1 MSEKLIKLLRDAS
14 KENRISCKVALEIAD
29 KNGIPRRQVG
39 ELLNSLKI
47 KIRDC
52 QLGCF

>member
-1 MSEKLIKLLRDAS
+1 MSEKLIKQVKAAS

-29 KNGIPRRQVG
+29 KNGIPRDEMG
-39 ELLNSLKI
+39 ELLNKLKI